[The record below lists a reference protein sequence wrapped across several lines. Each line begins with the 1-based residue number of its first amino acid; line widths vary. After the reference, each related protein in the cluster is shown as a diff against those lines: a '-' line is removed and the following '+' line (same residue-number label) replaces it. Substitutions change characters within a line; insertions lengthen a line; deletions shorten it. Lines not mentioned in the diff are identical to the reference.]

1 MYWYLKILN
10 STLMIIIGSSLLI
23 GANFTLDEKEF
34 STKVIIETNLEEKVA
49 NVISKVYK
57 NTSLFAVTTN
67 VTLFAPSNT
76 NTANTQ
82 ITSYN
87 ALQIEGILPAVPSN
101 DSNRAPQ
108 TSEMDYKIAIEDIT
122 IWLDNQL
129 NVIEAES
136 KIRPFLYQSMEWL
149 KDCQDC
155 LQFKNM
161 SFPSS
166 GAQSLVASSASEED
180 LSIIEDN
187 IEYLMNQID
196 KLAQAVENNE
206 DGDVMEKN
214 QWMIDYLERTNKEL
228 KENNIDLNENLLD
241 VYQSIFQRDSSI
253 IIGASEGLAETAQ
266 TALEKMSEVSQ
277 NTSNNDFKTNLW
289 SWVAVAIL
297 LAFIVFLSIFN
308 NRKGPNTVFLKPK
321 KQKTNQS
328 TQDENNKIDN
338 NSNTNAK
345 EVENETASYNPTLAF
360 EDEGV
365 MQSDIKSMK
374 QSAISMSVGQQGGA
388 TQIVK
393 DWLDDGGNTDNS
405 STNNEQKGN
414 EDEEGK

>member
-1 MYWYLKILN
+1 M
-10 STLMIIIGSSLLI
+10 
-23 GANFTLDEKEF
+23 
-34 STKVIIETNLEEKVA
+34 
-49 NVISKVYK
+49 
-57 NTSLFAVTTN
+57 
-67 VTLFAPSNT
+67 
-76 NTANTQ
+76 
-82 ITSYN
+82 
-87 ALQIEGILPAVPSN
+87 
-101 DSNRAPQ
+101 
-108 TSEMDYKIAIEDIT
+108 
-122 IWLDNQL
+122 
-129 NVIEAES
+129 
-136 KIRPFLYQSMEWL
+136 
-149 KDCQDC
+149 
-155 LQFKNM
+155 
-161 SFPSS
+161 
-166 GAQSLVASSASEED
+166 
-180 LSIIEDN
+180 
-187 IEYLMNQID
+187 
-196 KLAQAVENNE
+196 
-206 DGDVMEKN
+206 
-214 QWMIDYLERTNKEL
+214 
-228 KENNIDLNENLLD
+228 
-241 VYQSIFQRDSSI
+241 
-253 IIGASEGLAETAQ
+253 
-266 TALEKMSEVSQ
+266 
-277 NTSNNDFKTNLW
+277 
-289 SWVAVAIL
+289 AVAIL